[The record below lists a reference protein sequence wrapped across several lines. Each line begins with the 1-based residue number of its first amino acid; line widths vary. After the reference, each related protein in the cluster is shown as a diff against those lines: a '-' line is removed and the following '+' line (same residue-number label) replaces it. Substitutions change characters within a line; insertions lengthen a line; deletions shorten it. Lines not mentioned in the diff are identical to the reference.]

1 MKRKIWIKLKWKPN
15 KRLVSWYW
23 AKECFFK
30 TWGIESPNFII
41 REIRL
46 ELEALRNNVSDV
58 GKLEA
63 IENLLDIFTFLNTKA
78 NLKLWHTTVK
88 SQSKKESSKA
98 EWGLTNIVKEKP

>member
-1 MKRKIWIKLKWKPN
+1 MKRKIWLELKRKPS

-30 TWGIESPNFII
+30 TVGIESPNFII

-46 ELEALRNNVSDV
+46 ELEALRKNVSDI

-88 SQSKKESSKA
+88 SQSKRELNKA
-98 EWGLTNIVKEKP
+98 KRGLTNIVKEKL